1 MAATP
6 GVLVD
11 GHRRIHDGQMV
22 ERELTRQEVW
32 AIYERGA
39 RLQQRQF
46 VVLTIVDPPIPMP
59 YESGMAT
66 ERMAAVDPEN
76 FDFLSL

>member
-1 MAATP
+1 ME
-6 GVLVD
+6 
-11 GHRRIHDGQMV
+11 

-39 RLQQRQF
+39 RRQQREF
-46 VVLTIVDPPIPMP
+46 VVLTIVDPPVPMP
-59 YESGMAT
+59 YTEGMAT

-76 FDFLSL
+76 FDFFEL

>member
-1 MAATP
+1 ME
-6 GVLVD
+6 
-11 GHRRIHDGQMV
+11 
-22 ERELTRQEVW
+22 ERELTREEVW

-39 RLQQRQF
+39 RKQQREF
-46 VVLTIVDPPIPMP
+46 VVLTIVDPPAPLP

-76 FDFLSL
+76 FDFFSL

>member
-1 MAATP
+1 MVVTP
-6 GVLVD
+6 GLLVD
-11 GHRRIHDGQMV
+11 GRPTIHDEKMV

-59 YESGMAT
+59 YEAGMAT
-66 ERMAAVDPEN
+66 ERMAAVDVEN
-76 FDFLSL
+76 FDFFEI